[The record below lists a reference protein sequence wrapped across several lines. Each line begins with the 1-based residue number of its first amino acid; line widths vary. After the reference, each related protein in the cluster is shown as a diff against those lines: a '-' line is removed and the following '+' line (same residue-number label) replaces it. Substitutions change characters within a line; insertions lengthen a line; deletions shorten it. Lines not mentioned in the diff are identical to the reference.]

1 MSTDH
6 TPRTERAPDTDAPE
20 VIMFDRFA
28 RSAGASLR
36 SEAPEDGMRAVVRQG
51 KRERTRRLAIEV
63 GIVVAF
69 VLGGVAV
76 LRRSDDNGPN
86 VNNPPVP
93 TTKTAVSPVPTST
106 GTVPESTMSA
116 DDPRINQWFLDYTGN
131 PAGPVSG
138 EPVKFGI
145 VMPSFLYR
153 HALDAAATYIN
164 EQAGGVGGRPIVLDV
179 CSLTPTE
186 CAEQF
191 AGDPAIV
198 AVLENEWSNDSL
210 GTALAGRKPLHTTYS
225 GSGTTGVG
233 YYPTYRE
240 TITAMAP
247 QAEKLTAPGAQVLVI
262 DAAMDQ
268 EDMGDELWRAFVAPD
283 LSASLANRNLT
294 VIKASPSE
302 QLVDTMRAAG
312 ATHPDA
318 IILASPPLAD
328 ALVDPFGRAPCDDLS
343 DAVDELGI
351 RPAVIVVD
359 CSPHEGWYVL
369 DVGFNQTSPSLQS
382 GALPITTKLPS
393 MGDTKNTPGVRGFR
407 EVGALLAVIRLIN
420 QVGGP
425 AQATPTALATA
436 MRDFTGPLPLG
447 AGLLD
452 CSPTGRVAQRVQPGS
467 CVRFVDVHQ
476 FVNDTWIDLEPIDL
490 GA

>member
-1 MSTDH
+1 MSTDQ
-6 TPRTERAPDTDAPE
+6 TPCSEREPDPDGPAAS
-20 VIMFDRFA
+20 VFDRFA
-28 RSAGASLR
+28 RSAGAALR
-36 SEAPEDGMRAVVRQG
+36 SEAPEDGMRSVVRQG
-51 KRERTRRLAIEV
+51 TRQRTRRLAIEV
-63 GIVVAF
+63 GVVVAF

-76 LRRSDDNGPN
+76 LTHSDDNQPS

-93 TTKTAVSPVPTST
+93 TTKTTVS
-106 GTVPESTMSA
+106 TVSA

-131 PAGPVSG
+131 PGGPVSG

-145 VMPSFLYR
+145 VMPSVLYR
-153 HALDAAATYIN
+153 HALDAAATYLN
-164 EQAGGVGGRPIVLDV
+164 EHAGGAGGRPIVLDV

-191 AGDPAIV
+191 ASDPAIV

-210 GTALAGRKPLHTTYS
+210 GPALAGRKPLHTTYS

-240 TITAMAP
+240 TITAMAL
-247 QAEKLTAPGAQVLVI
+247 QAEKLTTPGAQVLVI
-262 DAAMDQ
+262 DAAIDQ
-268 EDMGDELWRAFVAPD
+268 KDIGDELWRSFVAPD
-283 LSASLANRNLT
+283 LSASLAKRNVT
-294 VIKASPSE
+294 VIKPLPSE
-302 QLVDTMRAAG
+302 HLVDTIRAAG

-328 ALVDPFGRAPCDDLS
+328 ARVDPFGRALCGDLS

-351 RPAVIVVD
+351 RPMVIVVE
-359 CSPHEGWYVL
+359 CSPHEGWYML

-382 GALPITTKLPS
+382 GALPITAKMPG
-393 MGDTKNTPGVRGFR
+393 MGDTKNPPGARSFR

-425 AQATPTALATA
+425 AEATPAALATA